1 MVEDPAATQ
10 QEKARVPPVGST
22 PPRSTHQR
30 SLRGKTGLNSIELL
44 REDSRKDEGSAT
56 VDDPAATHREQEE
69 AKGSPPP
76 RGIPLHQR
84 SLRGETGLNS
94 VGDREVEGSAM
105 AEDPAATQLEPEEA
119 EEPRARPHQRS
130 LRGERPHQR
139 SLRGESGLHSIEL
152 LREDGA
158 SDGAWGRPQP
168 LPTAENAT
176 PSKPQRGPKA
186 FATRCA
192 DFVCAPLSVL
202 MRAVVITAMS
212 SLLSGYDQGVIA
224 AAMLTMRD
232 DLSLN
237 GVQEELSIGIMNL
250 AAALGG
256 IAVAYVMFF
265 AGSVVIAAAGGFPVL
280 MSGRVA
286 QGIGVGI
293 ALVVPPV
300 LKAELVPANRRGGTL
315 IIIIIINS
323 FFLMMMVMMRRRI

>member
-152 LREDGA
+152 LRED
-158 SDGAWGRPQP
+158 
-168 LPTAENAT
+168 
-176 PSKPQRGPKA
+176 
-186 FATRCA
+186 
-192 DFVCAPLSVL
+192 
-202 MRAVVITAMS
+202 VVITAMS

-256 IAVAYVMFF
+256 IAGHSNSCMF
-265 AGSVVIAAAGGFPVL
+265 I
-280 MSGRVA
+280 
-286 QGIGVGI
+286 
-293 ALVVPPV
+293 
-300 LKAELVPANRRGGTL
+300 
-315 IIIIIINS
+315 
-323 FFLMMMVMMRRRI
+323 